1 MNGRRLARRGRY
13 ETVASIDFCCTTGL
27 LPASPHVTLR
37 VRIPPKAQARRTCSR
52 RILIANRGE
61 IACRVIKTARRMG
74 IETVA
79 VYSEADRDALHVE
92 MADDAVLI
100 GPPAAAES
108 YLLIDKI
115 VEACR
120 KTGAEAVHPGYGFL
134 SEREAFP
141 RALAKAGHRLHRP
154 QSGRH
159 RRDGRQDRIQEGR
172 RQGQGLDRAGAS
184 RRHRGRKARGEDR
197 RRDRLSRDDQGL
209 RRRRRQGHADRAFEV
224 RGRRRLQPRQGRG
237 QILVRRRPRLHRE
250 IHRRSPPHRNPGARR
265 QAWQRDLSRRARMF
279 DPAPQPEGHRGGAVA
294 AARRDHP
301 PQDGRAGGLAG
312 QGRELRFRRHRR
324 IRRRPGQELLLPGD
338 EHPPAGR
345 ASRHR
350 TGHRHRPRRADDP
363 RRRRR
368 EAFARA
374 EGRHADRLGGGIARL
389 CRGSVPQFPAVDR
402 PAGEVSPARG
412 SEP

>member
-1 MNGRRLARRGRY
+1 M
-13 ETVASIDFCCTTGL
+13 F
-27 LPASPHVTLR
+27 
-37 VRIPPKAQARRTCSR
+37 K

-92 MADDAVLI
+92 MADEAVLI

-108 YLLIDKI
+108 YLVIDKI

-141 RALAKAGHRLHRP
+141 RALASGRHRLHRA
-154 QSGRH
+154 QSRRD
-159 RRDGRQDRIQEGR
+159 RRDGRQDRIQEGGGE
-172 RQGQGLDRAGAS
+172 GQGLDRAGPS
-184 RRHRGRKARGEDR
+184 RRHRGRKACGEDR
-197 RRDRLSRDDQGL
+197 RRDRLSRDDQGF
-209 RRRRRQGHADRAFEV
+209 RRRRRQGHADRAFDV
-224 RGRRRLQPRQGRG
+224 RSRRRFRSRQGRS

-250 IHRRSPPHRNPGARR
+250 IHRRSPPYRNPGAGR
-265 QAWQRDLSRRARMF
+265 QARQRDLSRRARML

-301 PQDGRAGGLAG
+301 PQDGRAGGRAR
-312 QGRELRFRRHRR
+312 QGRELRFRRHGR
-324 IRRRPGQELLLPGD
+324 IRRRPGQELLLPRD
-338 EHPPAGR
+338 EHAAAGR

-350 TGHRHRPRRADDP
+350 TDHRHRPRRADDP

-368 EAFARA
+368 KTGAGA

-389 CRGSVPQFPAVDR
+389 CRRSVPQFPALDR
-402 PAGEVSPARG
+402 AAGEIPSAGG
-412 SEP
+412 SEPATASPFATTPACRRAARSRSITIR